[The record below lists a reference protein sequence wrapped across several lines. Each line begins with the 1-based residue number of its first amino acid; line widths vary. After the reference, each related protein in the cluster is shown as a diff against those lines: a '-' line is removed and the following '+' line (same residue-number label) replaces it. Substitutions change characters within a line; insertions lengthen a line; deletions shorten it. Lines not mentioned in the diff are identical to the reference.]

1 MRVALAVLFLATGLS
16 SAGCNGQEMVDDA
29 QRESQYGP
37 PRNVSRSLL
46 SNDPSDPY
54 GSGNFRPGE

>member
-1 MRVALAVLFLATGLS
+1 MRVALMVLLLAGSILS
-16 SAGCNGQEMVDDA
+16 SGCSTQDMVDDA

-46 SNDPSDPY
+46 GDSPDTYSNVS
-54 GSGNFRPGE
+54 SGRPGK